1 VQKADLKWFNFWL
14 WVGFALVALIIFLSL
29 TSKPIQIGFHM
40 GDKVAHGLGYG
51 VVMGWF
57 LQLYTGRGVRLLLA
71 LVFIAMGASLEFLQG
86 LNPMRYF
93 DWWDM
98 LANAVGV
105 ILAWLSGFTVLSE
118 LLLRF
123 ERFGFTLFDFER
135 KGKG

>member
-1 VQKADLKWFNFWL
+1 MQKADLKWFKVWL
-14 WVGFALVALIIFLSL
+14 WVGFALIALIIGLSL
-29 TSKPIQIGFHM
+29 TSKPIHIGFHM
-40 GDKVAHGLGYG
+40 GDKVAHGLGYA

-57 LQLYTGRGVRLLLA
+57 LQLYPGRVARALLA
-71 LVFIAMGASLEFLQG
+71 LAFVAMGASLEFLQG

-105 ILAWLSGFTVLSE
+105 ILAWLSGFTVLGQ

-123 ERFGFTLFDFER
+123 ERWWIKT
-135 KGKG
+135 